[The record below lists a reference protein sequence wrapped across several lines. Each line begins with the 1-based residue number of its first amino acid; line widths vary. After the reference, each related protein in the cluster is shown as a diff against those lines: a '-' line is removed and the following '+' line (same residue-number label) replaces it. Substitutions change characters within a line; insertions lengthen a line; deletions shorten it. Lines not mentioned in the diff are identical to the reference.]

1 MTKSWYLEDAETVFI
16 TYGCSTRSAM
26 EAMAR
31 LRAQGVKA
39 GMLQLQTVWPLPEK
53 EIRGSP
59 RQNVVVP
66 ELNLGQIA
74 GEIRKFNDYGCKV
87 VQANRVDGILISPEE
102 ILTAWKEAL

>member
-1 MTKSWYLEDAETVFI
+1 MRIDRSMNRDKSQYLIFF
-16 TYGCSTRSAM
+16 
-26 EAMAR
+26 
-31 LRAQGVKA
+31 
-39 GMLQLQTVWPLPEK
+39 QLQTVWPLPEK
-53 EIRGSP
+53 EIRQVLSSAGT
-59 RQNVVVP
+59 VVVP

>member
-39 GMLQLQTVWPLPEK
+39 GMLQLQTVWPLRRRRSGAFLPTPK
-53 EIRGSP
+53 WWWCQS
-59 RQNVVVP
+59 
-66 ELNLGQIA
+66 
-74 GEIRKFNDYGCKV
+74 
-87 VQANRVDGILISPEE
+87 
-102 ILTAWKEAL
+102 

>member
-1 MTKSWYLEDAETVFI
+1 MLS
-16 TYGCSTRSAM
+16 SA
-26 EAMAR
+26 
-31 LRAQGVKA
+31 G
-39 GMLQLQTVWPLPEK
+39 T
-53 EIRGSP
+53 
-59 RQNVVVP
+59 VVVP